1 MLVLTSDVGL
11 EPGLPVD
18 QIESRLIDAAR
29 RHHLEERNI
38 AYWLLELDR
47 RRLYQARGFSSTG
60 DYAMELV
67 GIKPRKA
74 QYLVFIASRL
84 EKLPTIREAFDS
96 GELTWTKAREIVS
109 VATPE
114 TEAEW
119 LEKAKVL
126 SNRDLEKEVRRHDGR
141 GSGAFAT
148 VTISM
153 PVEVL
158 EMWNDT
164 YELAERLSGTPLE
177 KWHVLEPS
185 LAEFLGT
192 HLPIV
197 AAEYGNGPSPSETP
211 ETDDEKGLPESVR
224 NAVLDRDQWQCC
236 FPGCTMRK
244 TLEVHHILFRSRG
257 GSDEPGNL
265 ICLCRMHHALVHRGI
280 CSITGTVGVDLKFE
294 RPRLV
299 NETASEPAEPV
310 VPDDPPAETTEE
322 VAKDPDEIVAAFLE
336 NPHPDSF
343 SIWAAQEAFELVRLR
358 NLQSGNSDSPD
369 PDADEH
375 VCAELVSTD
384 RNAEELEV
392 QDPRAT
398 GGPPGG

>member
-1 MLVLTSDVGL
+1 M
-11 EPGLPVD
+11 
-18 QIESRLIDAAR
+18 
-29 RHHLEERNI
+29 
-38 AYWLLELDR
+38 
-47 RRLYQARGFSSTG
+47 
-60 DYAMELV
+60 
-67 GIKPRKA
+67 
-74 QYLVFIASRL
+74 
-84 EKLPTIREAFDS
+84 
-96 GELTWTKAREIVS
+96 
-109 VATPE
+109 ATPE

-164 YELAERLSGTPLE
+164 YELAERLSGTLLE
-177 KWHVLEPS
+177 KWQVLEPS
-185 LAEFLGT
+185 LAEFLST
-192 HLPIV
+192 HLPS
-197 AAEYGNGPSPSETP
+197 AYGNGASPSEAP
-211 ETDDEKGLPESVR
+211 ENDDEKGLPESVR
-224 NAVLDRDQWQCC
+224 NAVLDRDQWQCS

-244 TLEVHHILFRSRG
+244 TLEVHHIVFRSRG

-280 CSITGTVGVDLKFE
+280 CSISGTVGVGLTFE

-299 NETASEPAEPV
+299 NETEPKPSERV
-310 VPDDPPAETTEE
+310 VLDDPPDPAKEE
-322 VAKDPDEIVAAFLE
+322 VASEPDEIVGGFFDS
-336 NPHPDSF
+336 PPSSKPPKFRDSF
-343 SIWAAQEAFELVRLR
+343 SMWVAEQEAFEVARLR
-358 NLQSGNSDSPD
+358 KLQSEHSHSPD
-369 PDADEH
+369 PDAGAH

-384 RNAEELEV
+384 SNDEDLEV
-392 QDPRAT
+392 PDSRAS